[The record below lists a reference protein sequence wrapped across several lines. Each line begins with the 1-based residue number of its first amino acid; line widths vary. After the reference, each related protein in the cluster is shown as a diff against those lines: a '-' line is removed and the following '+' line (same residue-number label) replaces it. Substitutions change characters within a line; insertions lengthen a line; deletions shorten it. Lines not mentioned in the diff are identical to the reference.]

1 MVTLPLNATDDAI
14 LATLNVWLAHLARD
28 EYQQAFDF
36 TYHPA
41 GDDST
46 PDRLREQIAFYGDQF
61 NEVVRLPVVTDAKPE
76 HCVVRPN
83 PKSRPAQRPS
93 GGRLLGSY
101 ESLVTALNEADPNV
115 LGEASLQLPFG
126 GKWSDVFA
134 TFAMINRDGR
144 LGFALK
150 SIYIH

>member
-14 LATLNVWLAHLARD
+14 LTALHGWLIHLTRN
-28 EYQQAFDF
+28 EYQQAFAF
-36 TYHPA
+36 THHLD

-46 PDRLREQIAFYGDQF
+46 PERLREQIAFYGDQF
-61 NEVVRLPVVTDAKPE
+61 NEAVRLPVAGDAKPE
-76 HCVVRPN
+76 HGVMRPN
-83 PKSRPAQRPS
+83 PKAQPAKRLS

-101 ESLVTALNEADPNV
+101 EGLVTAQSEADPSF

-134 TFAMINRDGR
+134 TFVMINHEGR
-144 LGFALK
+144 LVFTLK

>member
-14 LATLNVWLAHLARD
+14 LAALSRWLNHLARN

-36 TYHPA
+36 TYHPE

-46 PDRLREQIAFYGDQF
+46 PEGLREQIGFYGDQLTQA
-61 NEVVRLPVVTDAKPE
+61 VRLPEAADAKPE
-76 HCVVRPN
+76 HGVMRPN
-83 PKSRPAQRPS
+83 PKAPPATRLS
-93 GGRLLGSY
+93 GGQLLGSY
-101 ESLVTALNEADPNV
+101 ESLVTAQSNADPSF
-115 LGEASLQLPFG
+115 LGEATLQLPFG

-134 TFAMINRDGR
+134 TFEMINREGR
-144 LGFALK
+144 LAFLLK